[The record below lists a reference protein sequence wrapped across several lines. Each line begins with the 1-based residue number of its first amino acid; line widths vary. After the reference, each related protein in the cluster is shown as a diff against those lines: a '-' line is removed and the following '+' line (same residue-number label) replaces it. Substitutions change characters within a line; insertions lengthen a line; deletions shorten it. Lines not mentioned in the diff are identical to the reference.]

1 MTPSTVRRAR
11 LAFVAAASLA
21 GALAVVVF
29 PTGITFAFVFAVATG
44 IAGWSMVR
52 RWDLW
57 GASGNVWA
65 GALVGFATA
74 ASILG
79 VQRLPVPLDVRLS
92 VGFLLLSVSVAS
104 AGLAIEFVYEAA
116 DSGLPDNAESR
127 TGSGRPDSD
136 GQ

>member
-1 MTPSTVRRAR
+1 MSASNSRRAR

-29 PTGITFAFVFAVATG
+29 PTGVVFALVFAVAVG
-44 IAGWSMVR
+44 IAGWSTVR

-74 ASILG
+74 ASILAG
-79 VQRLPVPLDVRLS
+79 QSLPVPLDVRLAVS
-92 VGFLLLSVSVAS
+92 FLVLGVSVAS
-104 AGLAIEFVYEAA
+104 AGLAIELVHENAGSPE
-116 DSGLPDNAESR
+116 DVQDVPGPDR
-127 TGSGRPDSD
+127 LDSD